1 MERAIGVIDSGVG
14 GLTVV
19 HELMRQLPKEKL
31 IYLGDTARCPYG
43 PRTEEEVKLFT
54 WEMVHFLLEK
64 DIKML
69 IIACNTATAF
79 TLKELQNS
87 LDIPVIGV
95 IQPGARAAIKFTK
108 NNHVGVIGTE
118 GTIRSNAYTEAL
130 QTIKADIHVNALA
143 CPLFVPM
150 VEKGILTG
158 PVATSVVE
166 ESILPMKQKNHM
178 DTLILGCTHYPL
190 IKDTIQEVIGEHVTI
205 ISSSEETARETST
218 ILEVH
223 SLLSRE
229 ENVPVHQFYATGE
242 LEIFIEIAK
251 TIFQESNFNMLKIKK
266 ACLGTNQEV

>member
-14 GLTVV
+14 GLTVA

-43 PRTEEEVKLFT
+43 PRSKAEVKKFT
-54 WEMVHFLLEK
+54 WEMVDFLLEK

-69 IIACNTATAF
+69 VVACNTATAF
-79 TLKELQNS
+79 TLKDLQDN
-87 LDIPVIGV
+87 LNIPVIGV

-118 GTIRSNAYTEAL
+118 GTIRSEAYTNAL
-130 QTIKADIHVNALA
+130 KHIKSEIHVNALA

-150 VEKGILTG
+150 IEQGILNG
-158 PVATSVVE
+158 DQADKIVE
-166 ESILPMKQKNHM
+166 DTLEPMKVKNHM

-190 IKDTIQEVIGEHVTI
+190 IKSTIQEVIGNQVTV

-223 SLLSRE
+223 QLLNKSDQT
-229 ENVPVHQFYATGE
+229 PVHQFFTTGDMD
-242 LEIFIEIAK
+242 IFIKISES
-251 TIFQESNFNMLKIKK
+251 IFQYPASNMVTIKK
-266 ACLGTNQEV
+266 ATIG